1 MRKAKIERK
10 TNETEV
16 RIELDLDGKG
26 KAETNTGL
34 GFFDHMLTQIA
45 VHGLF
50 DLKIEAKGD
59 LHIDPHH
66 TVEDTGLA
74 LGMAFDQALGDRRGI
89 VRMASFYTP
98 MDETLGR
105 IVIDL
110 SGRPYSVIQVDWNA
124 PSIGGIPSTLF
135 EHFLESLAV
144 SCRCNLHAQVL
155 YGKDDHHKAEALFKA
170 LARALDL
177 ATQVE
182 PRRASQIPSSK
193 GKLV

>member
-1 MRKAKIERK
+1 MRKAKVERK
-10 TNETEV
+10 TSETEV
-16 RIELDLDGKG
+16 RIELELDGSG
-26 KAETNTGL
+26 KAEINTGL

-50 DLKIEAKGD
+50 DLKIEARGD

-74 LGMAFDQALGDRRGI
+74 LGAAFDQALSDRRGI

-105 IVIDL
+105 VVVDL
-110 SGRPYSVIQVDWNA
+110 SGRPYSVIQVAWNA
-124 PSIGGIPSTLF
+124 PSIGGIPATLF
-135 EHFLESLAV
+135 EHFLESFAV
-144 SCRCNLHAQVL
+144 TCRCNLHAQVL

-170 LARALDL
+170 LARALDQ
-177 ATQVE
+177 ATQLE
-182 PRRASQIPSSK
+182 PRRASQVPSSK
-193 GKLV
+193 GSLV

>member
-10 TNETEV
+10 TNETEI

-26 KAETNTGL
+26 KADINTGL

-50 DLKIEAKGD
+50 DLVIEAKGD
-59 LHIDPHH
+59 MHIDPHH

-74 LGMAFDQALGDRRGI
+74 LGMAFDQALDDRRGI

-105 IVIDL
+105 VVVDL

-135 EHFLESLAV
+135 EHFLESFAV
-144 SCRCNLHAQVL
+144 TCRCNLHAQVL
-155 YGKDDHHKAEALFKA
+155 YGRDDHHKAEALFKA
-170 LARALDL
+170 LARALDQ
-177 ATQVE
+177 ATRLE
-182 PRRASQIPSSK
+182 PRRASQVPSSK
-193 GKLV
+193 GSLV